1 LTDGDERR
9 RRTMRTENER
19 LAHEGYVVTRT
30 RPESEIRPEDLGLAP
45 EHEVTAT
52 VVTFRDG
59 RVVAIQNHRT
69 REDAMRG

>member
-1 LTDGDERR
+1 VAPGKVL
-9 RRTMRTENER
+9 
-19 LAHEGYVVTRT
+19 VVTRT

-52 VVTFRDG
+52 VVTFRRG

-69 REDAMRG
+69 REDAMRAVKEGGDGD